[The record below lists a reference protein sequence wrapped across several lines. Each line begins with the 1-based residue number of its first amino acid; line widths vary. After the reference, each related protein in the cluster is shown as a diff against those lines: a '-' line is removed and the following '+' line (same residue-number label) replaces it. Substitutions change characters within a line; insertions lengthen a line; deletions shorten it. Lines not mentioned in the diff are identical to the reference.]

1 MGTRKRNTQVTPA
14 PIAAGPAARLPEP
27 VGRSRAF
34 MPTPAARVAQPE
46 HVSVAAPAPGLS
58 SAVAQLPVRFATV
71 HNAHSAHADLLHM
84 APPPSAR
91 VERAAP
97 RRTGVRQHFGEL
109 RSALADGWEI
119 VQPIFARPLWNV
131 TDDSTT
137 AFNFVLRRERT
148 TRLLTVPEG
157 RTVERFIRERH
168 LAVDYRR

>member
-1 MGTRKRNTQVTPA
+1 MGTRKRGAQATVTTMTT
-14 PIAAGPAARLPEP
+14 GPAARLPDAVTCSRAPKHTTRMPRTEP
-27 VGRSRAF
+27 VSIS
-34 MPTPAARVAQPE
+34 MPM
-46 HVSVAAPAPGLS
+46 PAPGLS
-58 SAVAQLPVRFATV
+58 SAVAQLPARFAA
-71 HNAHSAHADLLHM
+71 AHTARADLLHT
-84 APPPSAR
+84 APPAR
-91 VERAAP
+91 AERAAP
-97 RRTGVRQHFGEL
+97 RRTGVREHFGEL

-131 TDDSTT
+131 TDDSMT